1 MCRLQQGVKSALQ
14 AAIFRPLL
22 LGVLA
27 LETNAA
33 ALFKTFAAAPSS
45 KTHRS
50 QIKQLNTSA

>member
-1 MCRLQQGVKSALQ
+1 MQQHLKSGLQ
-14 AAIFRPLL
+14 AAIYAPVL

-33 ALFKTFAAAPSS
+33 ALFYAAATAMSS
-45 KTHRS
+45 LEHRS